1 LDSRLEIL
9 KQLKKSG
16 RRITRQRE
24 ILLDALLA
32 NRQKML
38 SAAELYEAVEGKRV
52 DLATVY
58 RTLDYFVEVGIA
70 EAIMDKSGAC
80 RYTLRVSSHHHHL
93 ICGECGKLI
102 DIPCPGSFW
111 DDFCRLKGFKADTHK
126 LEIYGVC
133 SNCQE
138 KD

>member
-1 LDSRLEIL
+1 MDSRLEIL

-32 NRQKML
+32 NRQKLL
-38 SAAELYEAVEGKRV
+38 SAAELYETVKEKKV

-58 RTLDYFVEVGIA
+58 RTLDYFAGAGIA
-70 EAIMDKSGAC
+70 ETITDKSGAA
-80 RYTLRVSSHHHHL
+80 RYTLKVDSHHHHL
-93 ICGECGKLI
+93 ICGECGELI

-111 DDFCRLKGFKADTHK
+111 EDFCRLKGFKADTHK